1 MANQNLFDTVF
12 GGSGSK
18 LTGQSVCATLMT
30 TVLIFSA
37 VAVSRAA
44 DTGSL
49 LQQADVDA
57 LMTVPVGGV
66 PP

>member
-44 DTGSL
+44 ER
-49 LQQADVDA
+49 AKNA
-57 LMTVPVGGV
+57 EEERRGGIRIMA
-66 PP
+66 